1 MILVSTLHRRAT
13 LQNDL
18 WLLLKY
24 HIRVACLLMY
34 LSLTVCM
41 QGMPYILPV
50 WPWQRSYFDA
60 DDARQ
65 MGCLS
70 LYPHCVCLCVCAY
83 TCAVLHLCVI
93 KMQAL
98 VSLCVC
104 AHVCGTVWPKN
115 MLVKCYRVVSAAGGE
130 VVLQWILV
138 LWGHGFLFQPMFINR
153 SEKREKCSWNPKL
166 DSMFSTLK

>member
-1 MILVSTLHRRAT
+1 MILVSTPHRRAT

-24 HIRVACLLMY
+24 HIRVPCLLMS
-34 LSLTVCM
+34 LSVTVCM
-41 QGMPYILPV
+41 QGMPYILPA

-65 MGCLS
+65 MGCVS
-70 LYPHCVCLCVCAY
+70 LYPHCVFMHVQCFICMWAKCKHLYYCECACVCA
-83 TCAVLHLCVI
+83 
-93 KMQAL
+93 
-98 VSLCVC
+98 
-104 AHVCGTVWPKN
+104 VWPKN

-130 VVLQWILV
+130 VVLQWLLL

-153 SEKREKCSWNPKL
+153 SKKKEKCSWNPKL
-166 DSMFSTLK
+166 HSMCSILK